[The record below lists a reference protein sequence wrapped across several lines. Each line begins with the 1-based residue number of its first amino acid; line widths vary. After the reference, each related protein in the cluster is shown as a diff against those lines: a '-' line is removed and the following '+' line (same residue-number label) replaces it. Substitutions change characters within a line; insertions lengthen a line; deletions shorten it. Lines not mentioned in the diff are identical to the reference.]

1 MQTLGFESLMTSHR
15 TDRHASY
22 ETQGTFIP
30 GPWGIGQ
37 VLLEAHC
44 PAFSDS
50 HEAIPGQ
57 SEVVPVDIS
66 TTHHLPQDE
75 AHSLLAWDP
84 LWGLVARPWAV
95 KTELG
100 GGGSASLAVQSLG
113 LPEDVL
119 HG

>member
-1 MQTLGFESLMTSHR
+1 MLGFESLMTSH
-15 TDRHASY
+15 TMNRHASY

-37 VLLEAHC
+37 LLLEADC

-50 HEAIPGQ
+50 QEAIPGQ

-66 TTHHLPQDE
+66 PTHHLPQDE
-75 AHSLLAWDP
+75 VHCLLTWDP
-84 LWGLVARPWAV
+84 LWGLVARPRAV
-95 KTELG
+95 KTESGEG
-100 GGGSASLAVQSLG
+100 GLASLAVQSLG